1 MMARRLMRPREIKP
15 LLRLRPP
22 TIDPVERRLGK
33 AQTIA
38 DLRHIA
44 RRHTPRAVFD
54 YTDGAADGEVSLR
67 RARQL
72 FRDIE
77 FVPSVLRDVSDLD
90 TVTHP
95 LGRESAQP
103 FGFGPT
109 GFTRLMHHSGE
120 AAVGAVAARRK
131 IPYALSTMG
140 TTAIEELAIN
150 VPDGRLWFQLYVWRD
165 RAPAADLVARASAA
179 GYEALMLTVD
189 TPVGGNRLR
198 DVRNGFT
205 LPPTLSLRTFGE
217 MALHPRWWGNLLTT
231 PPLTFASLNAWDGT
245 VAELIDTLFDP
256 SMTIEDL
263 AWVRSMWAGPLIVK
277 GIQSVADARLVI
289 EAGADV
295 VLLSNHGG
303 RQLDRAPV
311 PLRLLPEVVAEVGD
325 RAEVWLDTGVTN
337 GADIVAAIALGADFV
352 LVGRAYL
359 FGLMAGGERGV
370 DRAAEILSRE
380 VARTMRLL
388 GATRISDL
396 TPNQVRLPARSAAV
410 PVEAE
415 RRS

>member
-1 MMARRLMRPREIKP
+1 MTKPTARRLLRPREIRP

-22 TIDPVERRLGK
+22 VVDPIDRRLGN
-33 AQTIA
+33 AHTIG
-38 DLRHIA
+38 DLRGIA
-44 RRHTPRAVFD
+44 RRQTPRAVFD
-54 YTDGAADGEVSLR
+54 YTDGAADAELSLG

-77 FVPSVLRDVSDLD
+77 FVPSVLRDVTDLD
-90 TVTHP
+90 TVTYP

-103 FGFGPT
+103 FGFAPT
-109 GFTRLMHHSGE
+109 GFTRLMHHAGE

-140 TTAIEELAIN
+140 TTSIEDLA
-150 VPDGRLWFQLYVWRD
+150 VAAPGGRLWFQLYVWRD
-165 RAPAADLVARASAA
+165 RARAADLVARVAAA
-179 GYEALMLTVD
+179 GYEALILTVD

-198 DVRNGFT
+198 DARNGFT
-205 LPPTLSLRTFGE
+205 LPPTLSLRTLGDL
-217 MALHPRWWGNLLTT
+217 ALHPRWWGNLLTT
-231 PPLTFASLNAWDGT
+231 PPLTFASLSSWDGT
-245 VAELIDTLFDP
+245 VAKLIDTVFDP
-256 SMTIEDL
+256 SMTIDDL
-263 AWVRSMWAGPLIVK
+263 DWVRSMWAGPLVIK

-289 EAGADV
+289 DAGADV

-311 PLRLLPEVVAEVGD
+311 PLRLVPEVVAEVGD

-337 GADIVAAIALGADFV
+337 GADIVAGIALGANFV

-359 FGLMAGGERGV
+359 YGLMAGGERGV
-370 DRAAEILSRE
+370 DRAAEILSSE

-388 GATRISDL
+388 GTTRIADL
-396 TPNQVRLPARSAAV
+396 TPEHVRLPSR
-410 PVEAE
+410 
-415 RRS
+415 

>member
-1 MMARRLMRPREIKP
+1 MMTRRLMRPHDIKP

-22 TIDPVERRLGK
+22 IVDPIERRLGK
-33 AQTIA
+33 AHTIG
-38 DLRHIA
+38 DLRSIA

-54 YTDGAADGEVSLR
+54 YTDGAADGELSLK

-90 TVTHP
+90 TVTRP

-109 GFTRLMHHSGE
+109 GFTRLMHHAGE

-140 TTAIEELAIN
+140 TTSIEDLAVA

-165 RAPAADLVARASAA
+165 RAPAADLVARIAAA

-205 LPPTLSLRTFGE
+205 LPPTLSLRTLGD

-231 PPLTFASLNAWDGT
+231 PPLTFASLTAWDGT

-256 SMTIEDL
+256 SMTIDDL

-277 GIQSVADARLVI
+277 GIQSAADARLVV

-311 PLRLLPEVVAEVGD
+311 PLRLLPEVVAEVGG

-337 GADIVAAIALGADFV
+337 GADIVAGIALGADFV

-388 GATRISDL
+388 GATRIPDL
-396 TPNQVRLPARSAAV
+396 KPDQVRLPPRSGI
-410 PVEAE
+410 PF
-415 RRS
+415 

>member
-1 MMARRLMRPREIKP
+1 MKRRLLRPDELKP

-22 TIDPVERRLGK
+22 VLDPVERRLGQ

-38 DLRHIA
+38 DLRSIA

-54 YTDGAADGEVSLR
+54 YTDGAADGELSLK
-67 RARQL
+67 RARDL
-72 FRDIE
+72 FRRIE
-77 FVPSVLRDVSDLD
+77 FIPSVLRDVSDLD
-90 TVTHP
+90 TATHP

-103 FGFGPT
+103 FAFGPT
-109 GFTRLMHHSGE
+109 GFTRLMHHAGE
-120 AAVGAVAARRK
+120 AAVGAVAARRQ

-140 TTAIEELAIN
+140 TTSVEDLAAA
-150 VPDGRLWFQLYVWRD
+150 VPGGRLWFQLYVWRD
-165 RAPAADLVARASAA
+165 RAPAADLVGRVKAA

-198 DVRNGFT
+198 DARNGFT
-205 LPPTLSLRTFGE
+205 LPPTLSLRTLGD
-217 MALHPRWWGNLLTT
+217 MALYPRWWGNLLTT
-231 PPLTFASLNAWDGT
+231 PPLTFASLTAWDGT
-245 VAELIDTLFDP
+245 VSELMDNMFDP
-256 SMTIEDL
+256 SLTVDDL
-263 AWVRSMWAGPLIVK
+263 AWVRSLWPGPLIVK
-277 GIQSVADARLVI
+277 GIQSVADARRVVD
-289 EAGADV
+289 AGADV

-325 RAEVWLDTGVTN
+325 RAEVWVDTGVTN
-337 GADIVAAIALGADFV
+337 GADIVACIALGADLV

-359 FGLMAGGERGV
+359 YGLMAGGERGV

-396 TPNQVRLPARSAAV
+396 TPEHVRLPPRSAA
-410 PVEAE
+410 A
-415 RRS
+415 S

>member
-1 MMARRLMRPREIKP
+1 MMARRLMRPHEIKP

-22 TIDPVERRLGK
+22 VVDPIERRLGK
-33 AQTIA
+33 AQTIG
-38 DLRHIA
+38 DLRSIA

-54 YTDGAADGEVSLR
+54 YTDGAADGELSLR

-109 GFTRLMHHSGE
+109 GFTRLMHHAGE

-140 TTAIEELAIN
+140 TTSIEDLAVA
-150 VPDGRLWFQLYVWRD
+150 VPGGRLWFQLYVWRD
-165 RAPAADLVARASAA
+165 RAPAADLVARVAAA

-198 DVRNGFT
+198 DARNGFT
-205 LPPTLSLRTFGE
+205 LPPTLSLRTLGD

-231 PPLTFASLNAWDGT
+231 PPLTFASTQRLGWDRRRT
-245 VAELIDTLFDP
+245 DRYA
-256 SMTIEDL
+256 
-263 AWVRSMWAGPLIVK
+263 VRPIH
-277 GIQSVADARLVI
+277 D
-289 EAGADV
+289 
-295 VLLSNHGG
+295 
-303 RQLDRAPV
+303 DR
-311 PLRLLPEVVAEVGD
+311 
-325 RAEVWLDTGVTN
+325 
-337 GADIVAAIALGADFV
+337 
-352 LVGRAYL
+352 
-359 FGLMAGGERGV
+359 
-370 DRAAEILSRE
+370 
-380 VARTMRLL
+380 
-388 GATRISDL
+388 
-396 TPNQVRLPARSAAV
+396 
-410 PVEAE
+410 
-415 RRS
+415 

>member
-1 MMARRLMRPREIKP
+1 MKRRLLRPDEIRP

-22 TIDPVERRLGK
+22 VVDPVERRLGQ

-38 DLRHIA
+38 DLRGIA
-44 RRHTPRAVFD
+44 HRHTPRAVFD
-54 YTDGAADGEVSLR
+54 YTDGAADGELGLR

-72 FRDIE
+72 FRNLE
-77 FVPSVLRDVSDLD
+77 FVPRVLRDVSDLD
-90 TVTHP
+90 TATHP
-95 LGRESAQP
+95 LGQESAQP

-109 GFTRLMHHSGE
+109 GFTRLMHHAGE

-140 TTAIEELAIN
+140 TTSIEDLAAA
-150 VPDGRLWFQLYVWRD
+150 VPGGRLWFQLYVWRD
-165 RAPAADLVARASAA
+165 RAPAAELVSRVKAA

-198 DVRNGFT
+198 DARNGFT
-205 LPPTLSLRTFGE
+205 LPPTLSLRTLSD
-217 MALHPRWWGNLLTT
+217 MALYPRWWGNLLTT
-231 PPLTFASLNAWDGT
+231 PPLTFASLTAWDGT
-245 VAELIDTLFDP
+245 VSELMDNMFDP
-256 SMTIEDL
+256 SLTVDDL
-263 AWVRSMWAGPLIVK
+263 AWVRSMWPGPLIVK
-277 GIQSVADARLVI
+277 GIQSVADARLVAD
-289 EAGADV
+289 AGADV

-325 RAEVWLDTGVTN
+325 RAEVWVDTGVTN
-337 GADIVAAIALGADFV
+337 GADIVACMALGADLV

-359 FGLMAGGERGV
+359 YGLMAGGERGV
-370 DRAAEILSRE
+370 DRAAEILTRE

-388 GATRISDL
+388 GATRIADL
-396 TPNQVRLPARSAAV
+396 TPENVRLPPRSGA
-410 PVEAE
+410 
-415 RRS
+415 SF

>member
-1 MMARRLMRPREIKP
+1 MMARRLMRPHEIKA

-22 TIDPVERRLGK
+22 VVDPIERRLGK
-33 AQTIA
+33 AQTIE
-38 DLRHIA
+38 DLRNIA

-54 YTDGAADGEVSLR
+54 YTDGGADGELSLR

-95 LGRESAQP
+95 LGRKSAQP

-109 GFTRLMHHSGE
+109 GFTRLMHHAGE
-120 AAVGAVAARRK
+120 TAVGAVAARRK

-140 TTAIEELAIN
+140 TTSIEDLAVA
-150 VPDGRLWFQLYVWRD
+150 VPGGRLWFQLYVWRD
-165 RAPAADLVARASAA
+165 RGFAADLVARVAAA

-198 DVRNGFT
+198 DARNGFT
-205 LPPTLSLRTFGE
+205 LPPTLSLRTLGD

-256 SMTIEDL
+256 SMTIDDL

-311 PLRLLPEVVAEVGD
+311 PLRLLPDVVAEVGD
-325 RAEVWLDTGVTN
+325 RAKVWLDTGVTN
-337 GADIVAAIALGADFV
+337 GADIVAGIALGADFV

-359 FGLMAGGERGV
+359 FGLMAGGEPGV

-388 GATRISDL
+388 GATRTSDL
-396 TPNQVRLPARSAAV
+396 TPNQVRLPPRSGI
-410 PVEAE
+410 PF
-415 RRS
+415 

>member
-1 MMARRLMRPREIKP
+1 MTRRLMRPHEIRP

-22 TIDPVERRLGK
+22 VVDPIERRLGN
-33 AQTIA
+33 AQTIG
-38 DLRHIA
+38 DLRSIA

-54 YTDGAADGEVSLR
+54 YTDGAADAELSLR

-77 FVPSVLRDVSDLD
+77 FVPNVLRDVSDLD

-109 GFTRLMHHSGE
+109 GFTRLMHHAGE

-131 IPYALSTMG
+131 IPYTLSTMG
-140 TTAIEELAIN
+140 TTSIEDLAAA
-150 VPDGRLWFQLYVWRD
+150 VPGRRLWFQLYVWRD
-165 RAPAADLVARASAA
+165 RAPAADLVARVAAA

-198 DVRNGFT
+198 DARNGFT
-205 LPPTLSLRTFGE
+205 LPPTLSLRTLGD

-256 SMTIEDL
+256 SMTIDDL
-263 AWVRSMWAGPLIVK
+263 AWVRSMWPGPLIVK

-289 EAGADV
+289 EAGADA

-311 PLRLLPEVVAEVGD
+311 PMRLLPEVVAEVGD

-337 GADIVAAIALGADFV
+337 GADIVAGIALGADFV

-396 TPNQVRLPARSAAV
+396 TPNQVRLP
-410 PVEAE
+410 
-415 RRS
+415 RRSGIPF

>member
-1 MMARRLMRPREIKP
+1 MKRHLLRPHEIRP

-22 TIDPVERRLGK
+22 VVDPIERRLRK
-33 AQTIA
+33 AQTIE
-38 DLRHIA
+38 DLRDIA
-44 RRHTPRAVFD
+44 RRHIPRAVFD
-54 YTDGAADGEVSLR
+54 YTDGAADGELSLR

-77 FVPSVLRDVSDLD
+77 FVPSVLRDVSHLD

-109 GFTRLMHHSGE
+109 GFTRLMHHAGE

-140 TTAIEELAIN
+140 TTSIEDLAAA
-150 VPDGRLWFQLYVWRD
+150 VPGGRLWFQLYVWRD
-165 RAPAADLVARASAA
+165 RAPAADLVTRIAAA

-189 TPVGGNRLR
+189 TPAGGNRLR
-198 DVRNGFT
+198 DARNGFT
-205 LPPTLSLRTFGE
+205 LPPTLALRTLGD

-231 PPLTFASLNAWDGT
+231 RPLAFASLTAWDGT
-245 VAELIDTLFDP
+245 VAELMDTLFDP
-256 SMTIEDL
+256 SMTIDDL
-263 AWVRSMWAGPLIVK
+263 AWVRSMWPGPLIVK
-277 GIQSVADARLVI
+277 GIQSVADARLVAD
-289 EAGADV
+289 AGADV

-337 GADIVAAIALGADFV
+337 GADIVASIALGANLV

-370 DRAAEILSRE
+370 DRAAEILSSE
-380 VARTMRLL
+380 VSRTMRLL
-388 GATRISDL
+388 GAARICDL
-396 TPNQVRLPARSAAV
+396 TPEQVRLPPRSWN
-410 PVEAE
+410 PF
-415 RRS
+415 